1 MGAMSG
7 ETELIKY
14 EAARKALAEART
26 ADEVLNIHDV
36 ARAMRV
42 AAIIVKDR
50 SLEIDAWEI
59 RQRAEKRLGELI
71 QAQKATEGLNSGTAG
86 KGRPKKGGRDER
98 PPKDDKPTLKE
109 AGISKDLSSR
119 AQKLAQID
127 DDHFDNIIK
136 AKRDDYAGKKR
147 PKKTNFGGG
156 GPAKPP
162 PKKPGPGGKKKK
174 QNAPLG
180 EGVSL

>member
-136 AKRDDYAGKKR
+136 AKRDDYAGSIERIKINLLEEEPR
-147 PKKTNFGGG
+147 
-156 GPAKPP
+156 KPTP
-162 PKKPGPGGKKKK
+162 RKPGPSVQTKKP
-174 QNAPLG
+174 N
-180 EGVSL
+180 